1 MWRVAG
7 AYVIVAWM
15 AVEIVLETF
24 PLLGFPGWVPR
35 VVVLLAFA
43 GFPVTL
49 VLAWAFDLTA
59 HGVVRTPALEAEEPG
74 AGGAVLLDMPRGRLA
89 GVFGAGILVAL
100 VGFGAY
106 STYAP
111 SGTIRPEAIQS
122 IAVLPFSD
130 PSESGSQR
138 YFADGVTEELIN
150 RLSRLQ
156 EVRVAARTSSF
167 ALREERA
174 DLATV
179 AERLKVDAVVDGSVR
194 REGDQLRV
202 TVELIDVRSGFQIW
216 AEKYDRTVDDI
227 FAIQDD
233 ISAAIVDALRLQL
246 APGASRLRAGT
257 ESVRAHDAYLLG
269 LSRWNARTEADLL
282 RALAYFE
289 EAAAEDAGFAPAY
302 AGIALTYAVIPAYSD
317 MPAEEAAD
325 RGSEAAARALALDA
339 QLAEG
344 HAAIGQIAQ
353 SLEWNLEAAE
363 MAYRR
368 AIEFQPSYATAHQ
381 WYAETLMM
389 RGRLNE
395 ADREI
400 ETALRLDPLS
410 LAARTVRAYL
420 LTVQRRYDEARQAYQ
435 ALVSEQPDYA
445 LAHMWLTLHCLA
457 RDCRQE
463 AVGSLRA
470 ALPPAVAAPLIEV
483 VRALDD
489 PARRERA
496 TPRAQGAGW
505 GRSGGAARVLLGGA
519 GRARGGGGPHRAG
532 VRGRGGPEPAVLRH
546 PSPVRRRAPGP
557 AIPRG
562 SRRPRHGGAD
572 RRSGAGPLPLIRF
585 RAPLSCPEIHDGAR
599 ILKLAAAQYIGPR
612 GERQW
617 RQQYAGAAAR
627 RSRPEPRCVRAAV
640 WKIPSSPRQ
649 PWAPAR
655 SGRRGRR

>member
-1 MWRVAG
+1 MKRGGFFFEMQRRRVWRVAG

-24 PLLGFPGWVPR
+24 PLLGFPDWLPR

-59 HGVVRTPALEAEEPG
+59 HGVVRTPALDAGQPADGPG
-74 AGGAVLLDMPRGRLA
+74 SLQAPRARLA

-106 STYAP
+106 STYVP
-111 SGTIRPEAIQS
+111 SGVLRPESIQS

-130 PSESGSQR
+130 LSESGSQR

-167 ALREERA
+167 ALRDDQA

-179 AERLKVDAVVDGSVR
+179 AERLRVDAVVDGSVR
-194 REGDQLRV
+194 RDGDQLRV
-202 TVELIDVRSGFQIW
+202 TVELIDARSGFQIW

-302 AGIALTYAVIPAYSD
+302 AGMALTYAVLPAYTE

-325 RGSEAAARALALDA
+325 RGSQAAARALALDA

-353 SLEWNLEAAE
+353 SLEWNLESAE

-368 AIEFQPSYATAHQ
+368 AIEFQPSYSTAHQ

-389 RGRLNE
+389 RGRLSE
-395 ADREI
+395 AEQEL

-410 LAARTVRAYL
+410 VAARNARAYL
-420 LTVQRRYDEARQAYQ
+420 LTIQRRYPEARQAYQ
-435 ALVSEQPDYA
+435 TLVSEHPEYGLGHIGRA
-445 LAHMWLTLHCLA
+445 LLCMVA
-457 RDCRQE
+457 DCRAD

-470 ALPPAVAAPLIEV
+470 ALPPAVAAPLVEV
-483 VRALDD
+483 VLALDDASRRPQAERGLRALDGVVSAARLAFFWAALGERGEAVDRIERAFAQPDD
-489 PARRERA
+489 PDLPFYLVHPLFDDARRD
-496 TPRAQGAGW
+496 P
-505 GRSGGAARVLLGGA
+505 
-519 GRARGGGGPHRAG
+519 
-532 VRGRGGPEPAVLRH
+532 
-546 PSPVRRRAPGP
+546 
-557 AIPRG
+557 
-562 SRRPRHGGAD
+562 
-572 RRSGAGPLPLIRF
+572 RF
-585 RAPLSCPEIHDGAR
+585 RAVAEA
-599 ILKLAAAQYIGPR
+599 IGTEAPTAGRPPR
-612 GERQW
+612 
-617 RQQYAGAAAR
+617 
-627 RSRPEPRCVRAAV
+627 
-640 WKIPSSPRQ
+640 
-649 PWAPAR
+649 PA
-655 SGRRGRR
+655 S